1 MTELT
6 DSKKFSIFYDAEDS
20 GLNHHKMNAYDLG
33 TSIVEIAKMMYKA
46 DEILNGKNKSIE
58 LQVTAPAREGSF
70 AIDFL
75 VKYFNDKSVDVLK
88 YLGFSEE
95 SSNLKFDDAITLAK
109 SLKGE
114 RIISVITE
122 TGSDVAKLELDGREI
137 ACDKFVAQLVSNPDI
152 RQAMNEVITQP
163 LMGKNSP
170 VFRVEVNDK
179 EVLKLENDDTQE
191 FTPLPKNSL
200 NHVASK
206 VVTTNI
212 TITQVNFE
220 SQNGWKMRYDD
231 KERSVKMADESFLK
245 RVNDNTKSFTKGDML
260 EVELEIADKTTA
272 RSERTQ
278 YTIIRVIR
286 HRAIAERKLV

>member
-1 MTELT
+1 MTELI
-6 DSKKFSIFYDAEDS
+6 DSKKFSIFYDAEDNGFS
-20 GLNHHKMNAYDLG
+20 NHKMNAYDLG

-46 DEILNGKNKSIE
+46 DEILNGNNKSIE

-75 VKYFNDKSVDVLK
+75 VKYFNEKSVDVLK

-95 SSNLKFDDAITLAK
+95 SSSLKFGDALTLAK

-122 TGSDVAKLELDGREI
+122 TGSDVAKLELDGREVT
-137 ACDKFVAQLVSNPDI
+137 CDKFVAKLVSNPDI

-179 EVLKLENDDTQE
+179 EVLKIENTDTQE

-206 VVTTNI
+206 VVTANI

-231 KERSVKMADESFLK
+231 KERAVKMADESFLK

>member
-1 MTELT
+1 MTELI
-6 DSKKFSIFYDAEDS
+6 DSKKFSIFYDAEDNGFS
-20 GLNHHKMNAYDLG
+20 NHKMNAYDLG

-46 DEILNGKNKSIE
+46 DEILNGNNKSIE

-95 SSNLKFDDAITLAK
+95 SSSLKFGDALTLAK

-122 TGSDVAKLELDGREI
+122 TGSDVAKLELDGREVT
-137 ACDKFVAQLVSNPDI
+137 CDKLVAKLVSNPDI

-179 EVLKLENDDTQE
+179 EVLKIENTDTQE

-206 VVTTNI
+206 VVTANI

-231 KERSVKMADESFLK
+231 KERAVKMADESFLK

>member
-114 RIISVITE
+114 RIISIITE

-137 ACDKFVAQLVSNPDI
+137 TCDKFVAQLVSNPDI

>member
-137 ACDKFVAQLVSNPDI
+137 TCDKFVAQLVSNPDI

>member
-1 MTELT
+1 MTELI
-6 DSKKFSIFYDAEDS
+6 DSKKFSIFYDAEDNGFS
-20 GLNHHKMNAYDLG
+20 NHKMNAYDLG

-46 DEILNGKNKSIE
+46 DEILNGNNKSIE

-95 SSNLKFDDAITLAK
+95 SSSLKFGDALTLAK

-122 TGSDVAKLELDGREI
+122 TGSDVAKLELDDREVT
-137 ACDKFVAQLVSNPDI
+137 CDKFVAKLVSNPDI

-179 EVLKLENDDTQE
+179 EVLKIENTDTQE

-200 NHVASK
+200 NHVTSK
-206 VVTTNI
+206 VVTANI

-231 KERSVKMADESFLK
+231 KERAVKMADESFLK